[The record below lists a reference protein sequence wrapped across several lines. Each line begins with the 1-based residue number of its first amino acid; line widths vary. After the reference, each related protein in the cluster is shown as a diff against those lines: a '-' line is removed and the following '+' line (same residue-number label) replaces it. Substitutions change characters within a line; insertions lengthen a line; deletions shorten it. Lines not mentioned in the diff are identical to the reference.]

1 LHLGGALYTSLRKC
15 SKKVSEVIDSKENF
29 PSEVVRN
36 LLQIGNELDSFANT
50 IFNFCLFQ
58 DVPNN
63 LAMLERLGHAILYLT

>member
-1 LHLGGALYTSLRKC
+1 
-15 SKKVSEVIDSKENF
+15 VINSKENF
-29 PSEVVRN
+29 PFEVVRN

-58 DVPNN
+58 DVLND